1 MRVTTRQIALTA
13 VFAALQAVLGLLPF
27 TIPVGVSGQITF
39 GVVGGPLIGILLGP
53 FLGGVAVLTGS
64 LIGIF
69 LNPGG
74 AIFGIL
80 TVLPSSLGALGA
92 GSMKLKR
99 GSLIPGAIILASVLV
114 FYAHPYGREAA
125 LYPWLHIIAIIIA
138 FSPLAKIGASTF
150 SSPNVKRASLGI
162 PMAAFVGTLTDHI
175 FGSALAIWYFSPFLT
190 PDIWNFILFI
200 YPLERI
206 VAVVLVSIIAIPV
219 YYRLKMSG
227 LIEG

>member
-1 MRVTTRQIALTA
+1 M
-13 VFAALQAVLGLLPF
+13 
-27 TIPVGVSGQITF
+27 GVSGQITF

-74 AIFGIL
+74 AIFGVL
-80 TVLPSSLGALGA
+80 TVLPPSLGALSA
-92 GSMKLKR
+92 GFMKLKR
-99 GSLIPGAIILASVLV
+99 RSFIPGVIILTSVFV
-114 FYAHPYGREAA
+114 FYAHPFGRESA
-125 LYPWLHIIAIIIA
+125 LYPWLHIIAMVIA
-138 FSPLAKIGASTF
+138 FSPLAKIGVSTF
-150 SSPNVKRASLGI
+150 RSSNIKRTSLGI
-162 PMAAFVGTLTDHI
+162 PIAAFVGTLTDHI

-206 VAVVLVSIIAIPV
+206 VAVVLISIIAIPV
-219 YYRLKMSG
+219 YYRLKTSG
-227 LIEG
+227 LIEEKG

>member
-1 MRVTTRQIALTA
+1 
-13 VFAALQAVLGLLPF
+13 
-27 TIPVGVSGQITF
+27 VGVSGQITF

-74 AIFGIL
+74 AIFGVL
-80 TVLPSSLGALGA
+80 TVLPPSLGALSA
-92 GSMKLKR
+92 GFMKLKR
-99 GSLIPGAIILASVLV
+99 RSFIPGVIILTSVFV
-114 FYAHPYGREAA
+114 FYAHPFGRESA
-125 LYPWLHIIAIIIA
+125 LYPWLHIIAMVIA
-138 FSPLAKIGASTF
+138 FSPLAKIGVSTF
-150 SSPNVKRASLGI
+150 RSSNIKRTSLGI
-162 PMAAFVGTLTDHI
+162 PIAAFVGTLTDHI

-206 VAVVLVSIIAIPV
+206 VAVVLISIIAIPV
-219 YYRLKMSG
+219 YYRLKTSG
-227 LIEG
+227 LIEEKG